1 MESLTHNYLEQL
13 TMRTTDFT
21 GSYDYEKA
29 EALHA
34 AEVLRD
40 DLEFGSI
47 EPHEVEAYIE
57 QVLAKWQASLS
68 ADSFAEFKTHYLL
81 LVSEVR

>member
-1 MESLTHNYLEQL
+1 MQ
-13 TMRTTDFT
+13 TTDFT

-47 EPHEVEAYIE
+47 EPHEVAAYVE
-57 QVLAKWQASLS
+57 RVLEKWQASLS

-81 LVSEVR
+81 AVGEVLQ

>member
-1 MESLTHNYLEQL
+1 MQ
-13 TMRTTDFT
+13 TTDFT

-47 EPHEVEAYIE
+47 ESHEVAAYVE
-57 QVLAKWQASLS
+57 RVLSKWQATLP
-68 ADSFAEFKTHYLL
+68 ADSFAEFKSCYL
-81 LVSEVR
+81 SAIAEVQP